1 MMWQHIRR
9 NCRKRRHTSS
19 GFTLLEALVAIA
31 LMGVILAGLASIT
44 SQWLPNWNRGI
55 ARAQRAELVRLALDR
70 LVADLGASEFI
81 SPNRDSN
88 APLFDGTEYS
98 VTLVRSAIG
107 PNTRPGLEIV
117 RIAEIDDKGGQV
129 LVRATK
135 PFAPLPSNT
144 ILPRPSDF
152 ANQTVLLRS
161 PYQISFAYA
170 GRDNIWRKNWQNADR
185 LPAAVSLT
193 VRDATTGR
201 TLTISTTALVHV
213 ELPATCTGSKGKDDC
228 IGSPDPNR
236 QPGNSPGQANV
247 DKDRT

>member
-1 MMWQHIRR
+1 MMWRRIRR
-9 NCRKRRHTSS
+9 NGRSRTNS

-31 LMGVILAGLASIT
+31 LMGVILAALASIT

-117 RIAEIDDKGGQV
+117 RID
-129 LVRATK
+129 
-135 PFAPLPSNT
+135 
-144 ILPRPSDF
+144 
-152 ANQTVLLRS
+152 
-161 PYQISFAYA
+161 
-170 GRDNIWRKNWQNADR
+170 RKS
-185 LPAAVSLT
+185 V
-193 VRDATTGR
+193 V
-201 TLTISTTALVHV
+201 
-213 ELPATCTGSKGKDDC
+213 
-228 IGSPDPNR
+228 
-236 QPGNSPGQANV
+236 
-247 DKDRT
+247 